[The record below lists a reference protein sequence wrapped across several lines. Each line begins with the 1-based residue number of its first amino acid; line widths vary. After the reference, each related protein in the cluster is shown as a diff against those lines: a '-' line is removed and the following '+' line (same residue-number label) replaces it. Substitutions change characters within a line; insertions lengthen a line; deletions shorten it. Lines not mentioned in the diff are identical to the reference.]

1 MIIAPICR
9 SQLAGESVAR
19 SKPRCSP
26 AGRLLQALLCLLIFF
41 SGKVLAAET
50 LNLWHGYRGA
60 ERAAFEQLIEDYNR
74 SQSDVQVKALAVPFG
89 GYADKL
95 SAALPRG
102 QGPDLFVFAHDRL
115 GGWASAGHTVAPID
129 RYVGEHL
136 LGRFPPNLIEAMTFG
151 GELYGLPLAFK
162 SPALIL
168 NTDLVQAAPATTDA
182 MVAEARRHT
191 DRKAGRFGLA
201 YSYTEPF
208 FHGALM
214 NSFGRGPFDRGG
226 NLDLAN
232 SANIASVEMLAR
244 WARQDRI
251 LPEEPSSTLVTSL
264 FNQGRAA
271 MVISGPWMLGEIA
284 PGVNYRVVP
293 LPVNSESG
301 LPLAPWVAVE
311 GLFLSPW
318 SEHPAAAVAVMD
330 YLTSR
335 QSAEKMAI
343 EGGQL
348 PANISAFEHPSIAT
362 DETAMAFRRQLEA
375 TVPIPNLPAMTLL
388 WVPLENVLKKVVKGA
403 AQPEAEMRQLQRSLS
418 ADLARL
424 ERSRARGEHRAQ
436 MPAWLWLLPAA
447 LALAAWLLWRRY
459 RAQLAAGWRTHRT
472 AYLYILPAI
481 LGMLV
486 LVLFPLLYGL
496 LLSFTD
502 TTVFNEH
509 TPLWSRLIG
518 LDNYAAILGDFHLW
532 RGQGSERSLDFDNF
546 YWTLLITILWT
557 VSNVTLAVGLALI
570 LALALDKPIFGRAW
584 FRLILILPWA
594 IPNYITALVW
604 KGMFHPQFGAIN
616 QGLQVLGMAPVAW
629 FDSIGASFFTGLVT
643 NVWLSI
649 PFMMVVILG
658 GLQSIPRELYEVA
671 RVEGAGRWFQFRT
684 ITLPL
689 LKPVLI
695 PAVILSVV
703 WTFNMFNVIYLVSDG
718 APAGANDILIT
729 KAFRIGFEKY
739 QYAYAAA
746 YSMVILALLFCYA
759 MWQMRVSRTLE
770 ATR

>member
-1 MIIAPICR
+1 MLRPVHF
-9 SQLAGESVAR
+9 L
-19 SKPRCSP
+19 
-26 AGRLLQALLCLLIFF
+26 RLLILLMMCAGQANASEI
-41 SGKVLAAET
+41 

-60 ERAAFEQLIEDYNR
+60 ERAAFEQLIDDYNR

-129 RYVGEHL
+129 HYVGDGVL
-136 LGRFPPNLIEAMTFG
+136 RRFPPNLIAAMTFG

-168 NTDLVQAAPATTDA
+168 NTDLVQTAPVSTDA

-214 NSFGRGPFDRGG
+214 NSFGAGPFDRAG
-226 NLDLAN
+226 NLDLDN
-232 SANIASVEMLAR
+232 RANIESVEMLVHWVR
-244 WARQDRI
+244 DERI
-251 LPEEPSSTLVTSL
+251 LPDEPSSTLVTSL

-293 LPVNSESG
+293 LPVNSQSG

-318 SEHPAAAVAVMD
+318 SKHPAAAVAVMD

-335 QSAEKMAI
+335 SAAEKMGI

-348 PANISAFEHPSIAT
+348 PANISAFEHPRIAT
-362 DETAMAFRRQLEA
+362 DDTAMAFRRQLEVA
-375 TVPIPNLPAMTLL
+375 VPIPNLPAMTLV
-388 WVPLENVLKKVVKGA
+388 WVPLENALKKVVKGA
-403 AQPEAEMRQLQRSLS
+403 AQPEAEMHQLQRQLSL
-418 ADLARL
+418 DLARL
-424 ERSRARGEHRAQ
+424 ERSRTRGNIPAQ
-436 MPAWLWLLPAA
+436 MPAWLWLVP
-447 LALAAWLLWRRY
+447 LALVLLALWAWRRY
-459 RAQLAAGWRTHRT
+459 RKPLAAGWQANRT
-472 AYLYILPAI
+472 AYLYVLPAM

-486 LVLFPLLYGL
+486 LVFFPLLYGL

-502 TTVFNEH
+502 TTVFNEY
-509 TPLWSRLIG
+509 TPLWSRFVG

-532 RGQGSERSLDFDNF
+532 RGQGSDRSIDFDNF

-557 VSNVTLAVGLALI
+557 ASNVTLAVGLALV

-584 FRLILILPWA
+584 FRLVLILPWA

-604 KGMFHPQFGAIN
+604 KGMFHPQFGVIN
-616 QGLQVLGMAPVAW
+616 QALQVLGMAPVAW

-671 RVEGAGRWFQFRT
+671 RVEGAGRWFQFRS

-759 MWQMRVSRTLE
+759 LWQMRLSRTLE
-770 ATR
+770 VAR

>member
-1 MIIAPICR
+1 MLLFLC
-9 SQLAGESVAR
+9 
-19 SKPRCSP
+19 
-26 AGRLLQALLCLLIFF
+26 AGRA
-41 SGKVLAAET
+41 SAADT

-60 ERAAFEQLIEDYNR
+60 ERAAFEQLIEEYNR
-74 SQSDVQVKALAVPFG
+74 SQSAVQVRTLAVPFG
-89 GYADKL
+89 SLADKL
-95 SAALPRG
+95 AAALPRR

-115 GGWASAGHTVAPID
+115 GGWVSAGHTVAPID
-129 RYVGEHL
+129 EYVSEAL
-136 LGRFPPNLIEAMTFG
+136 LARFPDNLVAAMTYG
-151 GELYGLPLAFK
+151 GQLYGLPFNFK
-162 SPALIL
+162 SPALIV
-168 NTDLVQAAPATTDA
+168 NTDLVPSPPADTDA
-182 MVAEARRHT
+182 LVVEARRLT

-214 NSFGRGPFDRGG
+214 NSFGSGPFDRAG
-226 NLDLAN
+226 NLDLN
-232 SANIASVEMLAR
+232 SLANIRSLQMLTR

-264 FNQGRAA
+264 FNQQRAA

-284 PGVNYRVVP
+284 PSVNYRVVP
-293 LPVNSESG
+293 LPLNSESG
-301 LPLAPWVAVE
+301 QHLAPWVAVE

-318 SEHPAAAVAVMD
+318 SQQPAAAVAVMAH
-330 YLTSR
+330 LTSR
-335 QSAEKMAI
+335 KAAERMAI

-348 PANISAFEHPSIAT
+348 PANIRAFAHPSIAT
-362 DETAMAFRRQLEA
+362 NDSAMAFRRQLEYA
-375 TVPIPNLPAMTLL
+375 VPIPSWPAMTLI
-388 WVPLENVLKKVVKGA
+388 WVPLENALKKVVKGA
-403 AQPEAEMRQLQRSLS
+403 AQPEAELRQLQRQIG
-418 ADLARL
+418 ADLAQL
-424 ERSRARGEHRAQ
+424 ERSRARGDGMPAQ
-436 MPAWLWLLPAA
+436 MPRGLWLLPLLLVAAA
-447 LALAAWLLWRRY
+447 LYCWRRY
-459 RAQLAAGWRTHRT
+459 RCQLSAGWRANRS
-472 AYLYILPAI
+472 AYLYVLPAV

-486 LVLFPLLYGL
+486 LVFFPLLYGL

-509 TPLWSRLIG
+509 TPLWSRWVG
-518 LDNYAAILGDFHLW
+518 LDNYASILGNFSVW
-532 RGQGSERSLDFDNF
+532 SGEGAARSLDFDNF
-546 YWTLLITILWT
+546 YWTLWITVLWT
-557 VSNVTLAVGLALI
+557 ASNVLLAVGLALV
-570 LALALDKPIFGRAW
+570 LALALDKPIFGRGL

-604 KGMFHPQFGAIN
+604 KGMFHPQFGVIN
-616 QGLQVLGMAPVAW
+616 QGLQVIGLAPVAW
-629 FDSIGASFFTGLVT
+629 FDSIGASFFAGLVT

-658 GLQSIPRELYEVA
+658 GLQSIPKELYEAA
-671 RVEGAGRWFQFRT
+671 RVEGAGRWLQFRT

-759 MWQMRVSRTLE
+759 LWQTRVSRTLE
-770 ATR
+770 ASR

>member
-1 MIIAPICR
+1 MKR
-9 SQLAGESVAR
+9 SGAAYWLLVFLVLAIEVH
-19 SKPRCSP
+19 
-26 AGRLLQALLCLLIFF
+26 
-41 SGKVLAAET
+41 AAET

-60 ERAAFEQLIEDYNR
+60 ERVAFEQLIDDYNH

-89 GYADKL
+89 SYADKL

-129 RYVGEHL
+129 HYVGEDIL
-136 LGRFPPNLIEAMTFG
+136 RRFPPNLIDAMTFG

-168 NTDLVQAAPATTDA
+168 NTDLVQTAPATTDA

-191 DRKAGRFGLA
+191 DRKAGHFGLA

-226 NLDLAN
+226 NLDLA
-232 SANIASVEMLAR
+232 SRANIDSVDMLVR
-244 WARQDRI
+244 WVRLDRI

-293 LPVNSESG
+293 LPVNSDSG

-318 SEHPAAAVAVMD
+318 SKNPAAAVALMD
-330 YLTSR
+330 YLTRRS
-335 QSAEKMAI
+335 SAEKMGI
-343 EGGQL
+343 DGGQL
-348 PANISAFEHPSIAT
+348 PANIRAFEHPRIAT
-362 DETAMAFRRQLEA
+362 DDTAMAFRRQLEVA
-375 TVPIPNLPAMTLL
+375 VPIPNLPAMTLL

-424 ERSRARGEHRAQ
+424 ERSRVRDHSPVQ
-436 MPAWLWLLPAA
+436 MPQWMWLLP
-447 LALAAWLLWRRY
+447 LALLLVALLLWRRY
-459 RAQLAAGWRTHRT
+459 RGQMAAGWWAYRT
-472 AYLYILPAI
+472 AYLYILPAM

-486 LVLFPLLYGL
+486 LVFFPLAYGL

-509 TPLWSRLIG
+509 TPLWSRFAG
-518 LDNYAAILGDFHLW
+518 VDNYAAILGDFHLW

-557 VSNVTLAVGLALI
+557 ASNVMLAVGLALV

-604 KGMFHPQFGAIN
+604 KGMFHPQFGVVN
-616 QGLQVLGMAPVAW
+616 QGLQVMGMTPVAW

-671 RVEGAGRWFQFRT
+671 KVEGAGRWFQFRA

-746 YSMVILALLFCYA
+746 YSMVILVLLFCYA

-770 ATR
+770 VVR